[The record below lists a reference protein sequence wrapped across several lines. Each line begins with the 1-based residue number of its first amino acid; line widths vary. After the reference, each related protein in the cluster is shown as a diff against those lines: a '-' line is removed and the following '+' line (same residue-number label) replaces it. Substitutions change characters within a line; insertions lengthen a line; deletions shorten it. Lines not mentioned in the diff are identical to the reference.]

1 MLTFQTS
8 RHNAI
13 SHHAAVA
20 GGITLD
26 CACSKYREVIRDRY
40 AGFCFRHRTD
50 ITGQKIWVD
59 KGSNDP
65 KRPSSIILE
74 YTDIGRR
81 NLTSQTDQIRESAQQ
96 MGHLIFVQNNDLL
109 G

>member
-50 ITGQKIWVD
+50 ITGQTVFLCHIDVRTH
-59 KGSNDP
+59 G
-65 KRPSSIILE
+65 ILLKQ
-74 YTDIGRR
+74 YTDIDRR

-96 MGHLIFVQNNDLL
+96 MGQLIFVQNNDLL